1 MHIPTRT
8 TSSPYGV
15 LLTRMRCIG
24 RIEILVFVRY
34 RPGDPQQFSR
44 RCAYSYLARLTRSTQ
59 TAVERFDHWI
69 MLQRTQCRENRSEEH
84 TSELQSLRHLVCRLL
99 LEKKNIRNVSHRPSL
114 Q

>member
-1 MHIPTRT
+1 MHISPRT
-8 TSSPYGV
+8 TSSPYGD

-69 MLQRTQCRENRSEEH
+69 MLQRTQCRHIERPAQACISAVADAWSSAH
-84 TSELQSLRHLVCRLL
+84 AA
-99 LEKKNIRNVSHRPSL
+99 PSL
-114 Q
+114 AQLRCQ